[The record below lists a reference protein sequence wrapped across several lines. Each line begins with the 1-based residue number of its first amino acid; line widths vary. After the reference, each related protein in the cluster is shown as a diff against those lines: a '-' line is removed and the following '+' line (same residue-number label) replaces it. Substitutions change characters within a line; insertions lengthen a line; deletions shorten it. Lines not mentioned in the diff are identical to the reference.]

1 MTWNVD
7 TRGADRDGPCVAA
20 GVARKVAAA
29 TAARGSAKR
38 RERDRGDAADAGE
51 RQRVACGA
59 RRETSGVKR
68 QGARVHVRV
77 GTWARARGR
86 ACVGIR
92 DGGRGRGQRAA
103 LLHLHRLV
111 AQAWRARR
119 GGRLQRQVDALKGGP
134 QAARQGL
141 VFARE
146 RHLAQY
152 PRHLA
157 QQRHLPTQAKIK
169 EGSRLWEWTT
179 RCVRVRDMFSFSTSQ
194 ENSEFARKL
203 RSRCG

>member
-1 MTWNVD
+1 MGGAAVTWNVD

-86 ACVGIR
+86 ACVGI
-92 DGGRGRGQRAA
+92 GAVGEG
-103 LLHLHRLV
+103 V
-111 AQAWRARR
+111 ANGPPFFISTDSSHRR
-119 GGRLQRQVDALKGGP
+119 GVLGG
-134 QAARQGL
+134 AGGSSAR
-141 VFARE
+141 
-146 RHLAQY
+146 
-152 PRHLA
+152 
-157 QQRHLPTQAKIK
+157 
-169 EGSRLWEWTT
+169 
-179 RCVRVRDMFSFSTSQ
+179 
-194 ENSEFARKL
+194 
-203 RSRCG
+203 